1 VQFGEGVVMTV
12 NTQLA
17 RLPGSSGHI
26 RLDDMYILL
35 FDGSKAVRLTVY
47 RDIDDARTAAERLVQ
62 ERG

>member
-1 VQFGEGVVMTV
+1 MTV